1 MREPGSEVRVADG
14 SQGRSRSESVSTMP
28 RELRAI
34 NQKPR
39 GSSAIPMAPA
49 GAPRGGL
56 PRSRAGTP
64 RAMARV
70 GSAIHPS
77 NGRYCSTVRTYP
89 SNGPIKACGG
99 RLCHFS

>member
-1 MREPGSEVRVADG
+1 MPEPGGEVRVADG

-28 RELRAI
+28 AGTPRDRPEAPR
-34 NQKPR
+34 KPR
-39 GSSAIPMAPA
+39 GSSAIPVAPA

-56 PRSRAGTP
+56 PRGRAGTP

-77 NGRYCSTVRTYP
+77 TGAIALQFQRIHLT
-89 SNGPIKACGG
+89 
-99 RLCHFS
+99 